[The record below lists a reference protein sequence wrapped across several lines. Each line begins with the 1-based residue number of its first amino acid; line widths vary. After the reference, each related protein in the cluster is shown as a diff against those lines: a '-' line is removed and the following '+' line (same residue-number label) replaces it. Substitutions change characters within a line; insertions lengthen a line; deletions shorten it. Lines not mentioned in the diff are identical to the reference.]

1 MTGRSLTYF
10 GRIPRD
16 ATGFD
21 EVDNVVLADAVTG
34 QCHPENLAG
43 APDPLPRFGFDEIV
57 IAIPERLLRGGGNKL
72 KVPPRA
78 SRDLAGGA
86 HSLGQFVV
94 VAHKAIKDQPRRYDA
109 R

>member
-57 IAIPERLLRGGGNKL
+57 IAIPERLLRGVGDQL
-72 KVPPRA
+72 EDPLPA
-78 SRDLAGGA
+78 CPDLRGGA
-86 HSLGQFVV
+86 HYLGHVV
-94 VAHKAIKDQPRRYDA
+94 VVGHKAIKDQ
-109 R
+109 